1 MTPLRC
7 RSRKRT
13 CSSAATDILEAVTT
27 DFSENPNLPPCPECG
42 GEYTYEM
49 DPFLVCPECGHEW
62 TRAVPGEMPA
72 AREVRDAVGNVLVD
86 GDSVTVIKTLKVKG
100 SAQPIKTGT
109 KVRNIRLI
117 DTTDDHDIDCRIDG
131 FGPMK
136 LKSSVVKKA

>member
-1 MTPLRC
+1 M
-7 RSRKRT
+7 
-13 CSSAATDILEAVTT
+13 TT

-42 GEYTYEM
+42 SEYTYEM

-62 TRAVPGEMPA
+62 TRAVPDEVPA
-72 AREVRDAVGNVLVD
+72 ARDVKDAVGNVLVD

>member
-1 MTPLRC
+1 M
-7 RSRKRT
+7 
-13 CSSAATDILEAVTT
+13 TT

-49 DPFLVCPECGHEW
+49 DPFLVCPQCGHEW